1 MTPGLLFKKAIEAER
16 PLQVIGAINA
26 YHAKLQKKQDTR
38 RFIYQV
44 VELQLAP

>member
-16 PLQVIGAINA
+16 PLQVIGAITLTMQN
-26 YHAKLQKKQDTR
+26 LQKKQDTK